1 MGAIDT
7 ENALLDPVVQYIPR
21 VLDLIWM
28 MLLVMPF
35 CTRPSS
41 PAFGSWERA
50 RGCTDCAATW
60 LWHLS
65 QHAVFLFLVTY
76 SEGALWKH
84 LHTSFAQYIN

>member
-1 MGAIDT
+1 MCATDT
-7 ENALLDPVVQYIPR
+7 KNDLLDPVEQYIPR

-28 MLLVMPF
+28 MLLEMPF
-35 CTRPSS
+35 CTHPPS

-65 QHAVFLFLVTY
+65 QHAVFLVPVTL

-84 LHTSFAQYIN
+84 LPTSFAQYIN